1 MNRARQVRRLH
12 RNRDMRSITKTR
24 LLLCGGA
31 FTLLSACHPGPVL
44 DFGSPPPSVGGTIAG
59 IVTTTASSIPVVNRR
74 VSATNVRTATMYE
87 ATTGVDGGYTVQ
99 VPNGTYH
106 IEVALEAGESF
117 SKRPANTHI
126 DAGDLDP
133 HRDFVI
139 TGKQQAR
146 GR

>member
-1 MNRARQVRRLH
+1 
-12 RNRDMRSITKTR
+12 
-24 LLLCGGA
+24 
-31 FTLLSACHPGPVL
+31 
-44 DFGSPPPSVGGTIAG
+44 
-59 IVTTTASSIPVVNRR
+59 
-74 VSATNVRTATMYE
+74 MYE

-106 IEVALEAGESF
+106 IEVALAAGESF
-117 SKRPANTHI
+117 SKRPSDTHI